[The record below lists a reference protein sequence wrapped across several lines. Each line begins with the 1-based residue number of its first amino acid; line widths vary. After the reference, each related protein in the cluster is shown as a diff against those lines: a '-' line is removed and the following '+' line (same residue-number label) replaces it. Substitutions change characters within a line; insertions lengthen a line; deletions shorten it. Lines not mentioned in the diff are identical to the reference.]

1 MTPRPDAAT
10 WAKLLK
16 AFTTLGGNVRKV
28 AKATGVDAATVRQA
42 WSVGWPGQAE
52 VKPEID
58 LDTGMQVGDYQPAV
72 EPLLPIHDVV
82 LRATLHARKTR
93 ERIYKKT
100 VEAQVQFAK
109 DANDDALR
117 QRALEAL
124 AVRTSLM
131 LADQGVKNALEVQ
144 LATRPMYDA
153 LALKMA
159 QLSEDPKASVG
170 KMLHALREAAEIGR
184 LATQQL
190 ETAMV
195 LERKHLGEP
204 ESHFKMTEQKSAQ
217 ELASELKV
225 LLVNNFA
232 DRIEHVVDAVEV
244 ALPAALT
251 AQQDGEQ
258 VYEPPTGVL
267 PDEED

>member
-16 AFTTLGGNVRKV
+16 SFTTLGGNVRKV
-28 AKATGVDAATVRQA
+28 AKATGIDVATVRQA
-42 WSVGWPGQAE
+42 WSTGWAGMPE

-58 LDTGMQVGDYQPAV
+58 LDTGMSIGDAQPAM
-72 EPLLPIHDVV
+72 EPLLPIHDIL

-109 DANDDALR
+109 DATDDAMR

-204 ESHFKMTEQKSAQ
+204 ESHFKTSEQKTSEQ
-217 ELASELKV
+217 LASELKV
-225 LLVNNFA
+225 LLVSNFA
-232 DRIEHVVDAVEV
+232 AKLENVVDTVSV
-244 ALPAALT
+244 ALPAT
-251 AQQDGEQ
+251 VQKEGEV
-258 VYEPPTGVL
+258 VYEPPIDL
-267 PDEED
+267 LDEDE

>member
-16 AFTTLGGNVRKV
+16 AFTSLGGNVRKV
-28 AKATGVDAATVRQA
+28 AKATGIDAATARQA
-42 WSVGWPGQAE
+42 WAVGWPGQAE

-58 LDTGMQVGDYQPAV
+58 LETGMQVGDHQPGM
-72 EPLLPIHDVV
+72 EPLLPIHDIVM
-82 LRATLHARKTR
+82 RATMHARKTR

-100 VEAQVQFAK
+100 VEAQVQFSK
-109 DANDDALR
+109 DATDDAMR

-131 LADQGVKNALEVQ
+131 LADQGVKNALDVQ

-204 ESHFKMTEQKSAQ
+204 ESHFKMTEQKSAA
-217 ELASELKV
+217 ELASELKM

-232 DRIEHVVDAVEV
+232 ARIEHVVDAVEV
-244 ALPAALT
+244 ALPASLMP
-251 AQQDGEQ
+251 QEGEH
-258 VYEPPTGVL
+258 VYEPPAGVL
-267 PDEED
+267 PEDDED